1 MNIYGSLMDIFDE
14 KRQKSFMTK
23 KTKDIYVE
31 KKREHKQKWLYAP
44 IINRNIQPYT
54 IKLNAWQLIPRF

>member
-14 KRQKSFMTK
+14 KKQKSFMTK

-31 KKREHKQKWLYAP
+31 KKTKTQTKKLYAP
-44 IINRNIQPYT
+44 IINRNI
-54 IKLNAWQLIPRF
+54 